1 MRAFSFSFVF
11 FYLAIVS
18 CDLYPQDEY
27 EEFYVVESYLVAL
40 EELPPVFLST
50 TAPATSA
57 YSFAGFSVQNA
68 DVRIDLLTGDKNSGI
83 EQTFIYQMDSSG
95 VYSSTTS
102 HQVLPA
108 RTYQLRI
115 SNLPDDDPNALIRGY
130 TAVPDTFSSKSQVP
144 DSVIYQSVNQIQL
157 DITPSVNAERQ
168 SYFIFTTIALN
179 PSFQNFTPLYAD
191 FFDEDE
197 DQLSDFT
204 KTSSGI
210 VNEANFET
218 QEDGTITLKYPWLAV
233 AFFENN
239 QIVANIIDD
248 NIYDFLRSQTVQLG
262 GSTLSPGE
270 IPNALYRLEGGIGVF
285 GSLAADTIQTY
296 IKRPQQ

>member
-1 MRAFSFSFVF
+1 MRSLSITLISFF
-11 FYLAIVS
+11 LILVS

-40 EELPPVFLST
+40 DPLPSVFLST
-50 TAPATSA
+50 TAPATSE
-57 YSFAGFSVQNA
+57 YSFDGFAVNNA
-68 DVRIDLLTGDKNSGI
+68 DVEINLLSGDENSSV
-83 EQTFIYQMDSSG
+83 EQTFPYQMDSNG
-95 VYSSTTS
+95 VYSSIVS
-102 HQVLPA
+102 HEVLPA

-115 SNLPDDDPNALIRGY
+115 TDIPNDPEAFITGY
-130 TAVPDTFSSKSQVP
+130 TAVPDTFSSKSQVR
-144 DSVIYQSVNQIQL
+144 DSVIYQSEEQIQL

-179 PSFQNFTPLYAD
+179 PSLENFTPLYAD
-191 FFDEDE
+191 FFNEDEDE
-197 DQLSDFT
+197 LSDFT

-218 QEDGTITLKYPWLAV
+218 QSDGTITLKYPWLAV

-248 NIYDFLRSQTVQLG
+248 NIYDFLRSQSVQLG

-270 IPNALYRLEGGIGVF
+270 IPNAIYQLEGGIGVF

-296 IKRPQQ
+296 IKRPQ

>member
-1 MRAFSFSFVF
+1 MKHLFLTLLAFS
-11 FYLAIVS
+11 LILVS

-40 EELPPVFLST
+40 EELPQVFLST
-50 TAPATSA
+50 TAPVSSE
-57 YSFAGFSVQNA
+57 YSFQNFAVTNVSVEVN
-68 DVRIDLLTGDKNSGI
+68 LLTGGEGSSI
-83 EQTFIYQMDSSG
+83 EQSFSYQMDSDG
-95 VYSSTTS
+95 VYSPATA
-102 HQVLPA
+102 HEVLPA

-115 SNLPDDDPNALIRGY
+115 TNIPDDPSASIVGY

-144 DSVIYQSVNQIQL
+144 DSVIYQSENQIEL
-157 DITPSVNAERQ
+157 DISPSINSERQ
-168 SYFIFTTIALN
+168 SYFIFTTIALD
-179 PSFQNFTPLYAD
+179 PSIQNFTPLYAD

-197 DQLSDFT
+197 DQLSDFV

-218 QEDGTITLKYPWLAV
+218 KPDGTITLKYPWLAV

-248 NIYDFLRSQTVQLG
+248 NIYDFVRSQSVQLG

-296 IKRPQQ
+296 IKRPE